1 MTASIGITH
10 IIISIYHMLSTFKFN
25 IAGETNKGQ
34 KYILLQEYE
43 IKIHKNH
50 VSSFAYLKT
59 GSYPSFH
66 NNLNQYN

>member
-10 IIISIYHMLSTFKFN
+10 IILSIYHMLSTFKFN

-50 VSSFAYLKT
+50 KFLHLHT
-59 GSYPSFH
+59 
-66 NNLNQYN
+66 